1 MEAIPSN
8 NPDSLEMTILGEKGL
23 PVVWKTVSH
32 CVNRLTVRVDK
43 MEFGKKATYC
53 FESNFKSV
61 SMWKN
66 LPIDNVLFDIS
77 ICYNYYLRFFF
88 LAIDPCQRDNGGCP
102 SNSTVCNYL
111 QPGKV

>member
-1 MEAIPSN
+1 
-8 NPDSLEMTILGEKGL
+8 
-23 PVVWKTVSH
+23 
-32 CVNRLTVRVDK
+32 